1 MMIGHSPLMHDHSE
15 MMPSNVTSADL
26 MWWVATQG
34 GMVEESDVL
43 ADGGFAYGNF
53 PILTDDSNVQHDASF
68 VMSTHTEDGV
78 LPNAGSS
85 IPTRTQ
91 DRMFRDHD
99 ATSGS
104 NSSSIPHNPSA
115 HITSRSYRL
124 SLVLLPG
131 MDVEGSDEVRLD
143 ITNGGYYTMQQF
155 HLNYHGA
162 NEWDAAIASSRY
174 LPVNDVQQNTWYL
187 ASNGVTHGP
196 YTEQD
201 MQRTLGP
208 ALQNMCDYHQ
218 QYVYHAKQTKSIWI
232 LVEDALPILFPKIQR
247 STPKESPQ
255 KIDLCETDEEDA
267 TGYWVTSPTRGR
279 HFIESRRGAMSS
291 SQAPWVYSPGGHG
304 HAAIKK
310 ENAQVSEEVIQSG
323 DAPITF
329 KLGARVR
336 VAGLTGPKQ
345 DFNDLYGTIHSH
357 DNDKGMYVVQWDY
370 PFKSSDHIKV
380 ILYVPVCSC
389 FPDMCVVYSGQI
401 SVPCCGA

>member
-53 PILTDDSNVQHDASF
+53 PIFTDDSNVQHDASF
-68 VMSTHTEDGV
+68 AMSTHTEDGV

-155 HLNYHGA
+155 HLHCHGA
-162 NEWDAAIASSRY
+162 
-174 LPVNDVQQNTWYL
+174 V
-187 ASNGVTHGP
+187 
-196 YTEQD
+196 
-201 MQRTLGP
+201 
-208 ALQNMCDYHQ
+208 
-218 QYVYHAKQTKSIWI
+218 
-232 LVEDALPILFPKIQR
+232 
-247 STPKESPQ
+247 
-255 KIDLCETDEEDA
+255 
-267 TGYWVTSPTRGR
+267 
-279 HFIESRRGAMSS
+279 
-291 SQAPWVYSPGGHG
+291 
-304 HAAIKK
+304 
-310 ENAQVSEEVIQSG
+310 
-323 DAPITF
+323 
-329 KLGARVR
+329 
-336 VAGLTGPKQ
+336 
-345 DFNDLYGTIHSH
+345 HSH

-389 FPDMCVVYSGQI
+389 FPNMFAVDLGEI
-401 SVPCCGA
+401 SVPCRGA